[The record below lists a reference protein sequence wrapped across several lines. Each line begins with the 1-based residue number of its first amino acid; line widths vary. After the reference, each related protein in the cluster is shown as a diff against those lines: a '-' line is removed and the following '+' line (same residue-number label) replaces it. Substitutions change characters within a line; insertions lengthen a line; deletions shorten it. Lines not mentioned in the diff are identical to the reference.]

1 MNTPDNDTLTKK
13 SIHLEQFLKLQG
25 ISGTGGE
32 AKMLIQSGDVKVN
45 NQIETR
51 RKRQLT
57 QGDRVEVQGKSY
69 RVADL
74 K

>member
-1 MNTPDNDTLTKK
+1 MNTPDKDTPSKK

-57 QGDRVEVQGKSY
+57 QGDRVEVKGKSY

>member
-1 MNTPDNDTLTKK
+1 MNTPDNDTLSKK

>member
-1 MNTPDNDTLTKK
+1 MNTPDNDTLSKK

-45 NQIETR
+45 NQIET
-51 RKRQLT
+51 LI
-57 QGDRVEVQGKSY
+57 
-69 RVADL
+69 
-74 K
+74 

>member
-1 MNTPDNDTLTKK
+1 MNTSDKDPNSDKT
-13 SIHLEQFLKLQG
+13 IHLEQFLKLQG

-51 RKRQLT
+51 RKRQLSP
-57 QGDRVEVQGKSY
+57 GDRVEVNGKSY

>member
-1 MNTPDNDTLTKK
+1 MNTTDSDDPSEKT
-13 SIHLEQFLKLQG
+13 IHLEQFLKLQG

-45 NQIETR
+45 NKVETR

-57 QGDRVEVQGKSY
+57 QGDRVEVKGKSY
-69 RVADL
+69 RVAEL